1 MTCPDAI
8 PHGPLSS
15 SPERSARRLRIL
27 VLLLALALGSV
38 SCGGP
43 DGVEADR
50 FNGTWTIDKEQS
62 TDITPWNDLT
72 IEIDASPSRLTL
84 ERIWGGSYGVTVND
98 SMTIPIDGE
107 RHHVSMQQWPDNRHI
122 GSFLAADSSKAV
134 SAEWLDEGQTLRVTT
149 HVNLRTSQGTT
160 RVRTHSEYRVAPDGT
175 TLRVLTLRSSRPR
188 PIRYTLT
195 PAEPS

>member
-1 MTCPDAI
+1 MASLDAI
-8 PHGPLSS
+8 PHGPLLSS
-15 SPERSARRLRIL
+15 LERSARHLGTL

-50 FNGTWTIDKEQS
+50 FNGTWAIDKERS

-98 SMTIPIDGE
+98 SMTIPIDRE
-107 RHHVSMQQWPDNRHI
+107 RHRVSMQQWPENRHI
-122 GSFLAADSSKAV
+122 GAFLTADSSKAV

-149 HVNLRTSQGTT
+149 YLNLRTSQGTT
-160 RVRTHSEYRVAPDGT
+160 RVRTHSEYRIAPDGA
-175 TLRVLTLRSSRPR
+175 TLRVLMLRSSRPR
-188 PIRYTLT
+188 PIRYTFT
-195 PAEPS
+195 SPESS